1 MVTRLAEGPTVAIG
15 LSKRLLNRAVG
26 ADRGTAFSEEAM
38 AMEING
44 GTRDSAEAATAFGER
59 RQPVFAGW

>member
-1 MVTRLAEGPTVAIG
+1 

-38 AMEING
+38 AMEVNG
-44 GTRDSAEAATAFGER
+44 GTHDSAEGATAFGER